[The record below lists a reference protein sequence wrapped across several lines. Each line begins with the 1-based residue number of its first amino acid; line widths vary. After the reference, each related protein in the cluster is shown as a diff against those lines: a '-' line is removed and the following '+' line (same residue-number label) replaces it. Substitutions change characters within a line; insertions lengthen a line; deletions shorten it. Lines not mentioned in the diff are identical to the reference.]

1 VSILAATVE
10 DACGTDPSTL
20 CEFFFNV
27 TKSEAVASL
36 ADVARTPI
44 AIVIILLVAWLFN
57 RYVRRAID
65 GFVDRV
71 VRRHEGEAITV
82 GSARSEQRAR
92 TLGQVLRNGASIVIY
107 TIAIVVALGEFEI
120 NLGPLIASA
129 GIVGVALGFGAQSLV
144 KDFLSGI
151 FMLIEDQYGVGDVI
165 DVGEAAGVVEAV
177 NLRTTE
183 LRDVYGTLWH
193 VPNGEIRRVANKS
206 QTWARTVLDID
217 VAYDTDIDHAMRV
230 IKEVADGVWHE
241 GFENATILEEPEV
254 WGVEAFRADS
264 VAIRLAV
271 KVEPAEQWTTA
282 RIIRGRLKA
291 AFDREGIQIPFPQRT
306 VWMRTVEDGD
316 PPPQRPDP
324 TQSDATEFTPSPS
337 PKGELGT

>member
-1 VSILAATVE
+1 MSILAAAVE

-20 CEFFFNV
+20 CEFLFNL
-27 TKSEAVASL
+27 TDNETVASF
-36 ADVARTPI
+36 ADIARTPI
-44 AIVIILLVAWLFN
+44 AIVIILLVAWILN
-57 RYVRRAID
+57 RYVRKAIT

-71 VRRHEGEAITV
+71 VRLHEDDVITV
-82 GSARSEQRAR
+82 SNARSEQRAR

-129 GIVGVALGFGAQSLV
+129 GIVGVALGFGSQSLV

-230 IKEVADGVWHE
+230 IKEVADGVWRE
-241 GFENATILEEPEV
+241 ELEKATILEEPEV

-282 RIIRGRLKA
+282 RIIRGRLKT

-306 VWMRTVEDGD
+306 IWMRTVADDD
-316 PPPQRPDP
+316 PPPQQPDDGA
-324 TQSDATEFTPSPS
+324 SDSTGFTPSPS
-337 PKGELGT
+337 PKGDLGA